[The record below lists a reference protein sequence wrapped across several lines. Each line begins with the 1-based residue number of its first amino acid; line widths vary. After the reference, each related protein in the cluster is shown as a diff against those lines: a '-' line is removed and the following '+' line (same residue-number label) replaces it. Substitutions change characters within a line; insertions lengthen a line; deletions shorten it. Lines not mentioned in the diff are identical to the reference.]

1 MSKLTIVAFLV
12 IVGILA
18 INSLRIRPIYD
29 YGSPDYRLI
38 PGRDGHHRLVRVY
51 ERPDKPDQLVIT
63 QGHGSNRRTFVS
75 DNVDHLYDHPMM
87 GAHALSSHHAYSTL
101 GKRKRRSILHPFHP
115 AALFHPLLARNHG
128 LNLALRA
135 RTLGALSLR
144 NRLLG
149 ARGLLGQRLVR
160 PVNVAQIATQVGH
173 HKTPA
178 AVTRVATK
186 QAPQII
192 PSAPAVVLTKGV
204 DTYPAPADVYQPG
217 PGVNTG
223 IPNHIDQVGL
233 PYEEIFDQPAGGQP
247 LYQPPSAGINQQGP
261 NMFNDPAGQPAD
273 LYNGPGAPYNGPAGQ
288 PADLYN
294 GPGAPY
300 NGPAGQP
307 ADLYNGPAGQP
318 ADLYNGPG
326 APYNGPAGQP
336 ADLYNGPAGQPA
348 DLYNGP
354 GAPYNGP
361 AGQPADL
368 YNGPAGQPADLYNGP
383 GAPYNDLAGAQTY
396 PDPLGSGP
404 IYQGTNG
411 ASDIFRNGID
421 VYSTDLGGGF
431 GPSRSNLGLG
441 DYLLDSN
448 GQNSVIFD
456 SNNPSNMAA
465 SGAPTGT
472 AGPSSAPSFM

>member
-1 MSKLTIVAFLV
+1 MSKLTIVAFFV
-12 IVGILA
+12 IVGVLA
-18 INSLRIRPIYD
+18 IN
-29 YGSPDYRLI
+29 GA
-38 PGRDGHHRLVRVY
+38 
-51 ERPDKPDQLVIT
+51 
-63 QGHGSNRRTFVS
+63 
-75 DNVDHLYDHPMM
+75 LYDHPRM
-87 GAHALSSHHAYSTL
+87 GARALSSHHGYSTL
-101 GKRKRRSILHPFHP
+101 GIRKRRSILHPFHS
-115 AALFHPLLARNHG
+115 AALFHPLLARNYG

-135 RTLGALSLR
+135 RTLGALSSR

-160 PVNVAQIATQVGH
+160 PQNVAQIATQVGH

-178 AVTRVATK
+178 AVTKVATK

-233 PYEEIFDQPAGGQP
+233 PYQEIFDQPAGGQP
-247 LYQPPSAGINQQGP
+247 LYQPPSAVSNQQGP
-261 NMFNDPAGQPAD
+261 AGSMYNDPALQPANMFNDFSGQPAD

-288 PADLYN
+288 PT
-294 GPGAPY
+294 
-300 NGPAGQP
+300 
-307 ADLYNGPAGQP
+307 
-318 ADLYNGPG
+318 
-326 APYNGPAGQP
+326 
-336 ADLYNGPAGQPA
+336 
-348 DLYNGP
+348 
-354 GAPYNGP
+354 
-361 AGQPADL
+361 
-368 YNGPAGQPADLYNGP
+368 DLYNGP
-383 GAPYNDLAGAQTY
+383 GAPYNDPAGAQIY

-411 ASDIFRNGID
+411 ASDIFSNGID
-421 VYSTDLGGGF
+421 VYSTNLGGGF

-472 AGPSSAPSFM
+472 AGPASAPSFM

>member
-1 MSKLTIVAFLV
+1 MSKLTIVAFFV
-12 IVGILA
+12 IVGVLA
-18 INSLRIRPIYD
+18 INGARLRIRPIYD

-38 PGRDGHHRLVRVY
+38 PGRDGRHRLVRVY
-51 ERPDKPDQLVIT
+51 ERPDKPDHLVIT
-63 QGHGSNRRTFVS
+63 QGRGANRRTYVT
-75 DNVDHLYDHPMM
+75 DNVDHLYDHPRM
-87 GAHALSSHHAYSTL
+87 GARALSSHHGYSTL
-101 GKRKRRSILHPFHP
+101 GIRKRRSILHPFHS
-115 AALFHPLLARNHG
+115 AALFHPLLARNYG

-135 RTLGALSLR
+135 RTLGALSSR

-160 PVNVAQIATQVGH
+160 PQNVAQIATQVGH

-178 AVTRVATK
+178 AVTKVATK
-186 QAPQII
+186 HAPQII

-233 PYEEIFDQPAGGQP
+233 PYQEIFDQPAGGQP
-247 LYQPPSAGINQQGP
+247 LYQPPSAVSNQQGP
-261 NMFNDPAGQPAD
+261 AGSMYNDPALQPANMFNDFSGQPAD

-288 PADLYN
+288 PT
-294 GPGAPY
+294 
-300 NGPAGQP
+300 
-307 ADLYNGPAGQP
+307 
-318 ADLYNGPG
+318 
-326 APYNGPAGQP
+326 
-336 ADLYNGPAGQPA
+336 
-348 DLYNGP
+348 
-354 GAPYNGP
+354 
-361 AGQPADL
+361 
-368 YNGPAGQPADLYNGP
+368 DLYNGP
-383 GAPYNDLAGAQTY
+383 GAPYNDPAGAQIY

-411 ASDIFRNGID
+411 ASDIFSNGID

-431 GPSRSNLGLG
+431 GPSRSNLGVG

-465 SGAPTGT
+465 SGAPTRT
-472 AGPSSAPSFM
+472 AGPASAPSFM

>member
-1 MSKLTIVAFLV
+1 MSKLTIVAFFV
-12 IVGILA
+12 IVGVLA
-18 INSLRIRPIYD
+18 INGARLRIRPIYD

-38 PGRDGHHRLVRVY
+38 PGRDGRHRLVRVY
-51 ERPDKPDQLVIT
+51 ERPDKPDHLVIT
-63 QGHGSNRRTFVS
+63 QGRGANRRTYVT
-75 DNVDHLYDHPMM
+75 DNVDHLYDHPRM
-87 GAHALSSHHAYSTL
+87 GARALSSHHGYSTL
-101 GKRKRRSILHPFHP
+101 GRRKRRSILHPFHS

-178 AVTRVATK
+178 AVTKVPTK

-217 PGVNTG
+217 PGVNSG

-247 LYQPPSAGINQQGP
+247 LYQP
-261 NMFNDPAGQPAD
+261 
-273 LYNGPGAPYNGPAGQ
+273 GAPYNGPAGQ
-288 PADLYN
+288 PADL
-294 GPGAPY
+294 
-300 NGPAGQP
+300 
-307 ADLYNGPAGQP
+307 
-318 ADLYNGPG
+318 
-326 APYNGPAGQP
+326 
-336 ADLYNGPAGQPA
+336 
-348 DLYNGP
+348 
-354 GAPYNGP
+354 YNGP

-383 GAPYNDLAGAQTY
+383 GAPYNDPAGAQTY
-396 PDPLGSGP
+396 PDTLGSGP

-411 ASDIFRNGID
+411 ASDIFNNGID
-421 VYSTDLGGGF
+421 VYSNDLGGGF
-431 GPSRSNLGLG
+431 GPSYSNLGLG

-448 GQNSVIFD
+448 VQNSVIFD

-472 AGPSSAPSFM
+472 AGPASAPSFM